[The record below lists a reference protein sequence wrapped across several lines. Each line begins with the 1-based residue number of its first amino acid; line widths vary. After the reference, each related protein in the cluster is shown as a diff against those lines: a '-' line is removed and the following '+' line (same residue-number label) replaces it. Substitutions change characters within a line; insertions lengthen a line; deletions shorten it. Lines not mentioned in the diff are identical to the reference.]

1 MGSLEL
7 HYLAAAFGFI
17 DLILLFTYF
26 AWEALFDLVNTLGLA
41 WWSKVETNTP
51 HVTYMFGPF
60 LTRKGLESSLPAFLN
75 DLSNEIP
82 SSISHTELRACF
94 SEPLTRDQ
102 SPSMRPSSDNQD
114 SQGLYE
120 SIPRKSSEETNENKF
135 SFKGI

>member
-17 DLILLFTYF
+17 DLILLFTFF

-60 LTRKGLESSLPAFLN
+60 LTRRSLKINLPTFLE
-75 DLSNEIP
+75 DLSGEGFD
-82 SSISHTELRACF
+82 SINHSLVRCRR
-94 SEPLTRDQ
+94 SEPLT
-102 SPSMRPSSDNQD
+102 
-114 SQGLYE
+114 
-120 SIPRKSSEETNENKF
+120 I
-135 SFKGI
+135 